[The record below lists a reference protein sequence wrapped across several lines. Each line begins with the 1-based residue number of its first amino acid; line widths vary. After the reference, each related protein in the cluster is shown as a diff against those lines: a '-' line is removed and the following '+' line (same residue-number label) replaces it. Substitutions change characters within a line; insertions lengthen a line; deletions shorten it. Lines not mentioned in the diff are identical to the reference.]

1 MYFYIIVKKTNHFV
15 TEIITLS
22 VVMASDKEEIRT
34 QDQKLTALAKA
45 KQDKVSNGNNILS
58 NLDDIIAKNT

>member
-45 KQDKVSNGNNILS
+45 KQDKVSNNILS

>member
-1 MYFYIIVKKTNHFV
+1 MVKKPNQFV
-15 TEIITLS
+15 IEIITLS
-22 VVMASDKEEIRT
+22 VVMANDKEEIRT

-45 KQDKVSNGNNILS
+45 KQDKVSKGNNILS

>member
-1 MYFYIIVKKTNHFV
+1 
-15 TEIITLS
+15 
-22 VVMASDKEEIRT
+22 MANDKEEIRT
-34 QDQKLTALAKA
+34 QDQKLTALAEA

>member
-1 MYFYIIVKKTNHFV
+1 MVKKPNQFV
-15 TEIITLS
+15 IEIITLS
-22 VVMASDKEEIRT
+22 VVMANDKEEIRT